1 MNYSCYKYQKYSF
14 LKQKN
19 MNHFNAANEIQDLQY
34 FGEFG
39 GVNPS
44 ISDSSTYTFLSAK
57 TMFDTFEGN
66 AEGCYLYSRHSSPM
80 NLYLSEALAKMENTE
95 AANVTASGMGAIT
108 SVLMQVCK
116 SGDHIISSRTIYGGT
131 YAFMKNFLPPFQIET
146 SFVDINNFESIENAI
161 NENTKIIYCE
171 SVSNPLLEVADLRKL
186 SEICKKHNLKLIVDN
201 TFSPLTISPTL
212 LGADIV
218 IHSLT
223 KFINGSSDTVGGVYC
238 GSQEFINDT
247 KNVNNGACMLLGP
260 TMDSFRSAS
269 ILKNLRTLHIRM
281 KQHSHNA
288 LFLAE
293 KFEENGLKVSY
304 PGLKSHKNHELMK
317 SMMHEEY
324 GFGGLLTLDAGTTDK
339 ANELMEMMQQENLG
353 YLAVSLGFYKTLF
366 SCSGSS
372 TSSEIPEEEREE
384 MGISDGLIRFSI
396 GLDHD
401 IERTYE
407 KMKECMLKTG
417 VLNHETISSIF

>member
-1 MNYSCYKYQKYSF
+1 
-14 LKQKN
+14 

-186 SEICKKHNLKLIVDN
+186 SEICKRHNLKLIVDN

-293 KFEENGLKVSY
+293 RFEEDGLKVSY

-372 TSSEIPEEEREE
+372 TSSEIPEEEREA

>member
-1 MNYSCYKYQKYSF
+1 MQDFK
-14 LKQKN
+14 
-19 MNHFNAANEIQDLQY
+19 AANEIQDLQY

-66 AEGCYLYSRHSSPM
+66 ADGCYLYSRHSSPM
-80 NLYLSEALAKMENTE
+80 NLYLGEALAKMENTE
-95 AANVTASGMGAIT
+95 SANVTASGMGAIT
-108 SVLMQVCK
+108 SVLMQLCK
-116 SGDHIISSRTIYGGT
+116 AGDHIISSRTIYGGT
-131 YAFMKNFLPPFQIET
+131 YAFLKNFLPPFNIT
-146 SFVDINNFESIENAI
+146 TTFVDINNFESIENSI
-161 NENTKIIYCE
+161 QENTKIIYCE
-171 SVSNPLLEVADLRKL
+171 TVSNPLLEVADLRKL
-186 SEICKKHNLKLIVDN
+186 AEICKKHNLKLVVDN

-212 LGADIV
+212 LGADVV

-238 GSQEFINDT
+238 GTKEFINAT
-247 KNVNNGACMLLGP
+247 KNVNDGACMLLGP

-281 KQHSHNA
+281 KQHSYNA

-293 KFEENGLKVSY
+293 RFEKDGLKVSY
-304 PGLKSHKNHELMK
+304 PGLPSHKNHELMK
-317 SMMHEEY
+317 SMMHNEY
-324 GFGGLLTLDAGTTDK
+324 GFGGLLTIDAGTTEK
-339 ANELMEMMQQENLG
+339 ANELMEMMQRENLG

-372 TSSEIPEEEREE
+372 TSSEIPEEEREA

-396 GLDHD
+396 GLDND

-407 KMKECMLKTG
+407 KMKECIIKTG
-417 VLNHETISSIF
+417 VLQEKLITSIF

>member
-1 MNYSCYKYQKYSF
+1 MEN
-14 LKQKN
+14 
-19 MNHFNAANEIQDLQY
+19 FNAANEIQDLQY

-57 TMFDTFEGN
+57 KMFDTFEGN

-80 NLYLSEALAKMENTE
+80 NLYLAQALAKMEDTA
-95 AANVTASGMGAIT
+95 AANVTSSGMGAIT
-108 SVLMQVCK
+108 TVLLQLCK

-131 YAFMKNFLPPFQIET
+131 YAFLKNFLPPFQIET
-146 SFVDINNFESIENAI
+146 TFLDINDVEELEKSIRP
-161 NENTKIIYCE
+161 NTKVLYCE
-171 SVSNPLLEVADLRKL
+171 SVSNPLLHVADLRKL
-186 SEICKKHNLKLIVDN
+186 SAICKKHKLKLIVDN
-201 TFSPLTISPTL
+201 TFSPLSISPTL

-238 GSQEFINDT
+238 GSQEFINET
-247 KNVNNGACMLLGP
+247 KNVNTGACMLLGP
-260 TMDSFRSAS
+260 TMDSLRSAS

-281 KQHSHNA
+281 KQHSYNA
-288 LFLAE
+288 MYLAE
-293 KFEENGLKVSY
+293 RFEKDGLKVSY
-304 PGLKSHKNHELMK
+304 PGLQSHRDHELMK
-317 SMMHEEY
+317 NMMHETY
-324 GFGGLLTLDAGTTDK
+324 GFGGLMTVDVETTEK
-339 ANELMEMMQQENLG
+339 ANELMELMQAENLG

-372 TSSEIPEEEREE
+372 TSSEIPEEDRLK

-396 GLDHD
+396 GLDQD
-401 IERTYE
+401 IERTYQ
-407 KMKECMLKTG
+407 KMRACMQKTG
-417 VLNHETISSIF
+417 ILD

>member
-1 MNYSCYKYQKYSF
+1 MHQNYSF

-186 SEICKKHNLKLIVDN
+186 SEICKRHNLKLIVDN

-238 GSQEFINDT
+238 ASQEFINDT

-293 KFEENGLKVSY
+293 RFEEDGLKVSY

-372 TSSEIPEEEREE
+372 TSSEIPEEEREA

-417 VLNHETISSIF
+417 VLNHEITSSIF